1 METYVCSP
9 SIRLKNESSCLQRE
23 PKDMTK
29 TEQGYQQSDS
39 ANEQVIMMSIP
50 TQTMSR
56 NSKKGIKKNRNV
68 DEIIAKRQTKKKTY
82 LGKILLKPCSPP
94 QLSMGSVPLK
104 ENLQNPLHNEKST
117 SPLPSSC
124 PPFSL
129 ISVSL

>member
-1 METYVCSP
+1 MCVHQVSDSRMSQAAYRE
-9 SIRLKNESSCLQRE
+9 KNKE

-68 DEIIAKRQTKKKTY
+68 NEIIAKRQKNI
-82 LGKILLKPCSPP
+82 LGKNSAQTMLT
-94 QLSMGSVPLK
+94 LSF
-104 ENLQNPLHNEKST
+104 EWD
-117 SPLPSSC
+117 PS
-124 PPFSL
+124 L
-129 ISVSL
+129 